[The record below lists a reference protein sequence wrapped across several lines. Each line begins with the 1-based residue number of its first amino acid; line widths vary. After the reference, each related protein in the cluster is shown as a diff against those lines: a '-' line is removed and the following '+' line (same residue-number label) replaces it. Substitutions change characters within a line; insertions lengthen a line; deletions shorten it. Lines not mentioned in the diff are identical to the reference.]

1 MSKAL
6 KALAVGTVFAAVF
19 AGTAFAGTWKTGAAR
34 PDDWWYDNG
43 DGTWAVGWTVID
55 GDNDGMGEWYY
66 FDQDG
71 WLLTADTTPDGYEVD
86 ENGAWVYEN
95 EIVKQPVTKAGPGET
110 STVITQET
118 AADAS
123 GAQAADA
130 GAQAAQ
136 ASEAQAQENVAGTI
150 AEMPEGTYR
159 LSYYTYN
166 KGQYTGFPV
175 NGDIDIKVVGQSAGS
190 IQIEFTRTYVDGRG
204 YSYYRSFDKQASGQ
218 FTCTDESVTDPDIIT
233 WNAPDRVIMIGNSD
247 MTRFY
252 DLIEYQR

>member
-1 MSKAL
+1 MRKAVKAL
-6 KALAVGTVFAAVF
+6 VVGTVFAAAF
-19 AGTAFAGTWKTGAAR
+19 AGTAFAGTWKTGATR
-34 PDDWWYDNG
+34 TEDWWYDNG
-43 DGTWAVGWTVID
+43 DGTYAVGWKVID

-95 EIVKQPVTKAGPGET
+95 EVVKQPVTKAGPGQT
-110 STVITQET
+110 SEVIVQET
-118 AADAS
+118 QAETAS
-123 GAQAADA
+123 AEAQAA
-130 GAQAAQ
+130 
-136 ASEAQAQENVAGTI
+136 EAQNPEDVAGTI

-175 NGDIDIKVVGQSAGS
+175 NGDIDIKVVGHSAGS

-204 YSYYRSFDKQASGQ
+204 YSYYRTFDKQSNGQ
-218 FTCTDESVTDPDIIT
+218 FTCQDESVTDPDVIT
-233 WNAPDRVIMIGNSD
+233 WNAPDRVISIGNSD
-247 MTRFY
+247 MIRYY